1 MKKKIIE
8 DKNKNNKDI
17 LPHLCKYVQ
26 NTKNDWNY
34 ITPYD
39 FYHKYYSKP
48 DKMKN
53 IYLIDLRKKEEY
65 KKFHVKGAKN
75 IFWLDLLKDKNIKKL
90 PKDKTIFLICYV
102 GHTSSQ
108 AMVLLKL
115 LGYNVVSIKFGY
127 GISPAFEVPVAGWL
141 DYNYPVTSCR

>member
-53 IYLIDLRKKEEY
+53 IYLIDLRKKEIS
-65 KKFHVKGAKN
+65 GAQKN
-75 IFWLDLLKDKNIKKL
+75 FILK
-90 PKDKTIFLICYV
+90 
-102 GHTSSQ
+102 
-108 AMVLLKL
+108 VLKI
-115 LGYNVVSIKFGY
+115 SFG
-127 GISPAFEVPVAGWL
+127 
-141 DYNYPVTSCR
+141 